1 MGVKSEGHKPTQI
14 KIRVATYPQSAKS
27 TEKEFP
33 MNTKKNVA
41 RFVINF
47 VDKTITGTKASF
59 NKAGKGEG
67 AIYEELAA
75 KIAAHPKFK
84 LVVKEQKK
92 RSNKAKQTYDGLNFD
107 LMEKFI
113 AIQDDSESLM
123 RAYEGAKKM
132 AKDTGSSVYP
142 FTKKWFLGQFE
153 SFDVAEAKKAISDH
167 NVSLVAAYTA
177 ATPSVE
183 NDAADAA

>member
-1 MGVKSEGHKPTQI
+1 
-14 KIRVATYPQSAKS
+14 
-27 TEKEFP
+27 
-33 MNTKKNVA
+33 MNSKKNAA

-59 NKAGKGEG
+59 DKAGKGEG

-75 KIAAHPKFK
+75 KVAAHPDFE

-92 RSNKAKQTYDGLNFD
+92 RSSKAKETYDGLNFD
-107 LMEKFI
+107 LMKKFI
-113 AIQDDSESLM
+113 AIQPNSASLM
-123 RAYEGAKKM
+123 NGYEGAKKM
-132 AKDTGSSVYP
+132 AKEIGSSVYP
-142 FTKKWFLGQFE
+142 FTKKWFLGQFKD
-153 SFDVAEAKKAISDH
+153 FNVAEARKAISDH

>member
-1 MGVKSEGHKPTQI
+1 ME
-14 KIRVATYPQSAKS
+14 
-27 TEKEFP
+27 
-33 MNTKKNVA
+33 NKKNGT
-41 RFVINF
+41 RFVIDF
-47 VDKTITGTKASF
+47 VKKTITGTKASF

-75 KIAAHPKFK
+75 KVAAHPDFE

-113 AIQDDSESLM
+113 AIQDNSESLM
-123 RAYEGAKKM
+123 RAYKGAKKM

-153 SFDVAEAKKAISDH
+153 NFNVAEAKKDISDH
-167 NVSLVAAYTA
+167 NVSLVAVYTA

-183 NDAADAA
+183 NDTADAA

>member
-1 MGVKSEGHKPTQI
+1 ME
-14 KIRVATYPQSAKS
+14 
-27 TEKEFP
+27 
-33 MNTKKNVA
+33 NKKNA
-41 RFVINF
+41 PRFVINF

-59 NKAGKGEG
+59 DKAGKGEG

-75 KIAAHPKFK
+75 KVAAHPDFE
-84 LVVKEQKK
+84 LIVKEQKK

-107 LMEKFI
+107 LMDKFI
-113 AIQDDSESLM
+113 AIQENSESLM
-123 RAYEGAKKM
+123 RAYKGAKKM

-183 NDAADAA
+183 NNAADAA